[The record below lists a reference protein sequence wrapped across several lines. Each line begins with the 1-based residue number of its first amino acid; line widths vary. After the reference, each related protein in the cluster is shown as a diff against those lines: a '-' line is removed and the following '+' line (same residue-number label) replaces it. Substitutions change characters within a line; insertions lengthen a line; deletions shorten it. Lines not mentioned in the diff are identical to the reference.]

1 MPYDVAKKKK
11 KNTQKCSFSGSNSK
25 NIDLEYLTWKLG
37 ISYFNISIILPHQ
50 GDEDLS
56 DENLQCNTATQKLI
70 KVFVYV

>member
-1 MPYDVAKKKK
+1 MMWQKKKKK
-11 KNTQKCSFSGSNSK
+11 KNRSFSGSNSR

-37 ISYFNISIILPHQ
+37 ISYFNVSIILPHQ

-56 DENLQCNTATQKLI
+56 DENLECNTATQKLI

>member
-1 MPYDVAKKKK
+1 MSYDVAKKKN
-11 KNTQKCSFSGSNSK
+11 KNKRSFSGSNSR

-37 ISYFNISIILPHQ
+37 ISYFNVSIILPHQ

-56 DENLQCNTATQKLI
+56 DENLECNTATQKLI